1 MGRPKWIP
9 DADICARASEMASRG
24 LTVEQIAD
32 CLGVSRETIYQRQK
46 EYPEFY
52 ESIKRGRSAGMNQI
66 TNALFEKAVNG
77 DNTAMIF
84 YLKTR
89 DRENWGE
96 QYIEPVK
103 EIPPINIT
111 VHPDAINKASE

>member
-9 DADICARASEMASRG
+9 TEEICARASEMASRG

-52 ESIKRGRSAGMNQI
+52 ESIKRGRSKGLQDI
-66 TNALFEKAVNG
+66 TNALYEKAMSG
-77 DNTAMIF
+77 DNTSMIF
-84 YLKTR
+84 YLKHR
-89 DRENWGE
+89 DRDNWGE
-96 QYIEPVK
+96 QLIEPVK

-111 VHPDAINKASE
+111 LNQHESDTTTD

>member
-9 DADICARASEMASRG
+9 TEEICASASEMASRG

-52 ESIKRGRSAGMNQI
+52 ESIKRGRSQGMNQI
-66 TNALFEKAVNG
+66 TNALYEKAVNG

-96 QYIEPVK
+96 QYVEPVK

-111 VHPDAINKASE
+111 VHPDAINEATE